1 MVTLK
6 FSKNSWHY
14 KFISLFKE
22 RYFISDNICGY
33 IRDFILSCFFALLS
47 FCFIVTA
54 LYIMVVA
61 PLMWGFVM
69 WQLDMFIQPST
80 AAGVGFIMDI
90 VALLIAG
97 FHYLVVVVIPK
108 HAEKKQLEA
117 YEAMQN
123 GKYKPRKDSFVK
135 AVYNKFHDK
144 TCAKIEF
151 E

>member
-14 KFISLFKE
+14 KFISLFKD

-33 IRDFILSCFFALLS
+33 IRDFILSCFFTTSVLVML
-47 FCFIVTA
+47 CVA
-54 LYIMVVA
+54 LYVMVVA

-69 WQLDMFIQPST
+69 LQLDMFIQPSI
-80 AAGVGFIMDI
+80 AAGVGVIMDI

-97 FHYLVVVVIPK
+97 FHYLVVVVIPEY
-108 HAEKKQLEA
+108 AEKKRLEA

-123 GKYKPRKDSFVK
+123 GKYKPKPDSFVK